1 MEPLLVSACLLGRR
15 CKYDGGHNALGEES
29 LAALRA
35 RYELLPVCPE
45 ADGGLPTPRVP
56 AERVGERVLTQTGQ
70 DVTEAYRRGAQLA
83 LETARAHG
91 CRLALLKSRS
101 PSCGAG
107 VIYDGTFTHTRIPGD
122 GVAAGLLRS
131 AGLRLYTEQELS
143 ALLDGDMPPR
153 SE

>member
-1 MEPLLVSACLLGRR
+1 MEPLLVSACLLGRC

-56 AERVGERVLTQTGQ
+56 AERVGERVLTQTGK

-83 LETARAHG
+83 LETAHAHG

-143 ALLDGDMPPR
+143 DLLDGDMPPR